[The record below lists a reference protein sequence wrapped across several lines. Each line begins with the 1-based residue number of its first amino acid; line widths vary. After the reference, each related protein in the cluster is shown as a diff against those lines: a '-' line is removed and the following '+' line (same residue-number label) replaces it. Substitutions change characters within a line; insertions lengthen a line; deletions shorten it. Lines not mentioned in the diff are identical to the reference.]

1 MKNIRF
7 IEEIPES
14 LREAGKELPFRV
26 PDHYFDDFQARLQ
39 GRLDREQIPAANQN
53 SLFVRYIK
61 PALGLAAAFAAVF
74 LLVFVPIH
82 MVTRQNSLAQNN
94 SVSEEDKII
103 NLVELVDDHTFFNL
117 LEDENKDEIVE
128 GQELEVFIASNY
140 SDYDIYLET
149 KK

>member
-7 IEEIPES
+7 TEELPEG

-39 GRLDREQIPAANQN
+39 FQLGREQAYAGNQR

-74 LLVFVPIH
+74 LLVFVPVQL
-82 MVTRQNSLAQNN
+82 VTRPGALVQNN
-94 SVSEEDKII
+94 QASEEDKII

-117 LEDENKDEIVE
+117 LENDNKDEIIE
-128 GQELEVFIASNY
+128 GQDLEVFIASNY
-140 SDYDIYLET
+140 SDLDIYLET

>member
-7 IEEIPES
+7 REEIPEG
-14 LREAGKELPFRV
+14 LHEAGKELPFGV

-39 GRLDREQIPAANQN
+39 VRLDRKKMPAMSRN
-53 SLFVRYIK
+53 SLFVRYMK

-74 LLVFVPIH
+74 LLVYVPVQV
-82 MVTRQNSLAQNN
+82 VTRTNTFAQNKPA
-94 SVSEEDKII
+94 SDEDKII
-103 NLVELVDDHTFFNL
+103 NLVEQVDDHTFFNL
-117 LEDENKDEIVE
+117 LEDENKDEVVE

-140 SDYDIYLET
+140 SDFDIYLET

>member
-7 IEEIPES
+7 TEDIPEGLS
-14 LREAGKELPFRV
+14 KAGKELPFRV
-26 PDHYFDDFQARLQ
+26 PDHYFDDFEARLQ
-39 GRLDREQIPAANQN
+39 VRLDREQIPEVNQR
-53 SLFVRYIK
+53 SLYIRYIK

-74 LLVFVPIH
+74 LLVYVPIH
-82 MVTRQNSLAQNN
+82 MVTRQNTLAQNN
-94 SVSEEDKII
+94 PVSEEDKII

-117 LEDENKDEIVE
+117 LEDDNKDDVIES
-128 GQELEVFIASNY
+128 QELEVFIASNY

>member
-7 IEEIPES
+7 TEEIPEG

-26 PDHYFDDFQARLQ
+26 PEHYFDDFQARLQ
-39 GRLDREQIPAANQN
+39 VKLGSEQLFAGNQR

-74 LLVFVPIH
+74 LLVFVPLH
-82 MVTRQNSLAQNN
+82 LVTRPDALVQNN
-94 SVSEEDKII
+94 PVSEENNFI
-103 NLVELVDDHTFFNL
+103 NLVEQVDDHTFFNL
-117 LEDENKDEIVE
+117 LEDDIQDKIAE

-140 SDYDIYLET
+140 SDFDIYLET

>member
-7 IEEIPES
+7 TEEIPEV
-14 LREAGKELPFRV
+14 LRDVGKELPFRV
-26 PDHYFDDFQARLQ
+26 PDHYFDDFQARMQFQL
-39 GRLDREQIPAANQN
+39 GSEQAFAGNQR

-74 LLVFVPIH
+74 LLVFVPVRL
-82 MVTRQNSLAQNN
+82 VTRPDAFVQNN
-94 SVSEEDKII
+94 PTSEEDKII

-117 LEDENKDEIVE
+117 LEGDNQDEIVE
-128 GQELEVFIASNY
+128 GQELELFVASNY
-140 SDYDIYLET
+140 SDFDIYLET